1 MGLIV
6 GCGTLP
12 VRLDAMDKPGY
23 SLSLAGYLQGRL
35 DSLARTSRSVVGLAR
50 EEWEHCRAYD
60 REFTLVGCLLCS
72 MLSSKP
78 HFYFLSD
85 SVPWKMVVCLYYIFS
100 RVPRTSNPELWF

>member
-6 GCGTLP
+6 GYSTLP

-85 SVPWKMVVCLYYIFS
+85 SVP
-100 RVPRTSNPELWF
+100 